1 MLKHLRLENFK
12 SWQRLDL
19 KMAPFTG
26 LFGTNSSGKSAILQ
40 YLLLLKQTTKATD
53 RKLVMDFGGAHSY
66 VALGGFRDVI
76 FGHDT
81 SLPLGAEIAWSR
93 KEELVLKNPLDGGE
107 VARGNTLTFRHT
119 VRQSDK
125 GLLTVENMSYQL
137 GPTAFYLKK
146 KEGKK
151 GYQLLTEN
159 PHDKKFR
166 FKTSK
171 GRKWPLPGPEKGYL
185 FPNEINFYYQNAG
198 FLHELPHALGQLAE
212 GIHYLGPLREWPH
225 RQYAWSGQEPGD
237 VGKRGELAIAALLG
251 ARKKGRYISR
261 GRGQK
266 KQTLEE
272 RVATWLKE
280 LGLIH
285 SFRLLQIGEREDLFE
300 VRVKKTASS
309 AEVLL
314 TEVGFGVS
322 QILPVL
328 TLCYFVPE
336 GSVLLLEQPEIHL
349 HPSVQAGLADV
360 FIDAI
365 KFRKI
370 QIVLESHSE
379 YLLTRLLR
387 RIGEGQ
393 LPSDQIALH
402 FCEFDA
408 SHSLLR
414 NIQVDDYG
422 FVQNWPSG
430 FFGDS
435 FGEMTAHQ
443 KAALKRKLENSVA

>member
-1 MLKHLRLENFK
+1 MLKHLRLEHFK

-19 KMAPFTG
+19 EMAPFTG

-40 YLLLLKQTTKATD
+40 YLLLLKQTTETTD
-53 RKLVMDFGGAHSY
+53 RKLIMDFGGAHSY
-66 VALGGFRDVI
+66 VALGSFRDVI

-81 SLPLGAEIAWSR
+81 SLPFRAEIVWSR
-93 KEELVLKNPLDGGE
+93 KDELALQNPLDGGE
-107 VARGNTLTFRHT
+107 VAKGNTLTFRHT

-159 PHDKKFR
+159 PLDEKFR
-166 FKTSK
+166 FKKSK
-171 GRKWPLPGPEKGYL
+171 GRIWPLPGPVKGYL
-185 FPNEINFYYQNAG
+185 FPDEINVYYQNAG
-198 FLHELPHALGQLAE
+198 FLHTLPHELEQLAE
-212 GIHYLGPLREWPH
+212 RIYYLGPLREWPH

-251 ARKKGRYISR
+251 ARKKGRDISR

-272 RVATWLKE
+272 RVAIWLKE

-300 VRVKKTASS
+300 VRVKKTASA

-349 HPSVQAGLADV
+349 HPAVQAGLADV

-379 YLLTRLLR
+379 YLLKRLLR
-387 RIGEGQ
+387 RIAEE
-393 LPSDQIALH
+393 ALDSENVKLY
-402 FCEFDA
+402 FCEFREERSHLLPLEVDA
-408 SHSLLR
+408 F
-414 NIQVDDYG
+414 G
-422 FVQNWPSG
+422 FVKNWPQG

-435 FGEMTAHQ
+435 FEEMASHQ
-443 KAALKRKLENSVA
+443 KAALKRKLETPIT